1 MRIKPFA
8 VEIGNW
14 YEGLLVSDL
23 APQSGVSQIGL
34 RNYCHGPR
42 SGVHAE
48 PDQRDHASNY
58 PGHGASDSGVREST
72 EERVEPVG
80 TLTHAAEEPL

>member
-1 MRIKPFA
+1 MPFA
-8 VEIGNW
+8 VEIDNR
-14 YEGLLVSDL
+14 YEGLPVSDL

-42 SGVHAE
+42 SGIHAE

-58 PGHGASDSGVREST
+58 PGYGATVSGVRESA

-80 TLTHAAEEPL
+80 TLPHAAEEPL